1 MGVLALTL
9 ILKSEPTVGHTVCCA
24 ISVVQ
29 LFTIHY
35 SLFTILGTDSH
46 GLRLPR
52 NYPTLTLSLRPFF
65 WGGGG
70 GCGLQTFG
78 VCPESVGIALF
89 QSLDLISALAVPVRV
104 SSECI

>member
-65 WGGGG
+65 GG
-70 GCGLQTFG
+70 GLQTFG